1 MTQPLTS
8 RDKHTKLPPRW
19 VIRAAWT
26 CHRALLRVTGNR
38 IGLKVPTPDRH
49 CGAMRL
55 HTTGRRSGR
64 ERSVVLNYIEDG
76 DRLVTLAMNGWDP
89 ADPAWLLNLRAH
101 PAAAVDLVGERR
113 SVEAYEAAGEERAR
127 LSGRCCTTISATA
140 TCRRS
145 PPAGDGRPPWSCSDH
160 RRRHRI
166 VTNSVEAVT
175 R

>member
-127 LSGRCCTTISATA
+127 LWAVLHDYLGYGDLQAFTARRGRETPVVVLG
-140 TCRRS
+140 
-145 PPAGDGRPPWSCSDH
+145 PPAA
-160 RRRHRI
+160 
-166 VTNSVEAVT
+166 T
-175 R
+175 